1 MLKLSATL
9 LNVYQTNGYTN
20 ANTGEVTPSKNK
32 FQLLV
37 KKPMKNGSMKQ
48 ELHDITV
55 KDDVFLKN
63 KDSIGKTVE
72 KKVGY
77 FGQCTFFGI

>member
-9 LNVYQTNGYTN
+9 LNVYQTNEYTN

-55 KDDVFLKN
+55 KEDVYLKH

-72 KKVGY
+72 IEVGY